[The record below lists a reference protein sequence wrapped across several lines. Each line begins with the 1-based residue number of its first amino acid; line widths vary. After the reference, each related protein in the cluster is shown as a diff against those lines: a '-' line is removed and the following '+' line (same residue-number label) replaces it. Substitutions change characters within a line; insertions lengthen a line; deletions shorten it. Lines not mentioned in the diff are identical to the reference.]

1 MTRVVVDRDSI
12 NDDFVVVKKL
22 YRQSGELVEAADPI
36 LEIESS
42 KTVKEI
48 GSPEAGILKVM
59 LCEGDEVAVGDLL
72 FEVAGETETQAASAT
87 MDRTISV
94 SEGISESVDTGPQE
108 RTLSRA
114 AVELVQK
121 LGVNPSTLPAGWI
134 TVNDVL
140 VARGRQNPQ
149 MRSLFQKAMQH
160 KDAPSQRTQATPK
173 VPFRQ
178 ERISPR
184 KRTEARNLSRANGNG
199 STSVIGIELLLPGP
213 RLVVPPFIF
222 HESIADLVVFEGAR
236 LIRRFPE
243 LNAFHIDERTIGY
256 FEEVNV
262 GVSFDSGRNLKVLAL
277 AKADTLSLSMV
288 QSGIENLLHLYESG
302 GPIEE
307 SMLTTSTLTVSDLSR
322 AQAHFMLPLLNAD
335 QSLIIGITR
344 RSPIQYSL
352 YAGFDHRISEGLQVA
367 KMLGGLRERIV
378 SHYRPAPLRAELVS
392 SLRCSVCDQ
401 SLQKEVARGGRGL
414 IQVVLADGSDGRLCW
429 NCFSGW

>member
-1 MTRVVVDRDSI
+1 MTRVVVDRDTI

-22 YRQSGELVEAADPI
+22 YRRSGELVEAADPI

-42 KTVKEI
+42 KTLKEI
-48 GSPEAGILKVM
+48 GSPEAGILKVT

-72 FEVAGETETQAASAT
+72 FEVGAEVETQSASVT
-87 MDRTISV
+87 IDRTISV
-94 SEGISESVDTGPQE
+94 SGIRKSVDTGPQE

-114 AVELVQK
+114 AVDLARK

-134 TVNDVL
+134 TANDVL
-140 VARGRQNPQ
+140 AAKGGQNPQ
-149 MRSLFQKAMQH
+149 TRSLFQEAMPH
-160 KDAPSQRTQATPK
+160 KDATSQRTQATPQ

-178 ERISPR
+178 ERISLR

-199 STSVIGIELLLPGP
+199 STSVIGIELLLTGP

-256 FEEVNV
+256 FEDVNV

-277 AKADTLSLSMV
+277 ARTDTLSLSMV

-307 SMLTTSTLTVSDLSR
+307 SLLTTSTVTVSDLSR
-322 AQAHFMLPLLNAD
+322 SQANFMHPLLNAN

-367 KMLGGLRERIV
+367 KMLGELRERIV
-378 SHYRPAPLRAELVS
+378 SHYASQGAELLS

-401 SLQKEVARGGRGL
+401 SLQKEVGRGGRGL